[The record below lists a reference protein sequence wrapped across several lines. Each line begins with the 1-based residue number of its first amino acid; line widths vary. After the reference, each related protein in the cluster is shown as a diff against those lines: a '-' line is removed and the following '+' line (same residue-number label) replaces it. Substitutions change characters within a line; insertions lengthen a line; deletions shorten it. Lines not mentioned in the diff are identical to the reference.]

1 MGPGRLVRPH
11 QWLRFRIS
19 GGEDLPGKA
28 EVCLC
33 AGAKLLFL
41 PRRPGSLPHRLSPG
55 GDGQRKVSGVLLR
68 VRLPDPLW
76 HLPGAVR
83 LRMAV
88 PLRVGAGSAAP
99 DPHFPQEKESAG
111 PQRPGLSEIWG
122 AGPVCAD
129 PAGHGGSDGHR
140 HGGTLVLQVHLSQR
154 DSAGGTAPAGGKSE
168 LPLRG
173 GSALWLEV
181 CRSAGG
187 GSPVGEILPPLL
199 QVSLSPGGCVRMVQ
213 PHRPVPA
220 AGG

>member
-41 PRRPGSLPHRLSPG
+41 PGRPGSLSHRLSPG
-55 GDGQRKVSGVLLR
+55 GDGQREVSGVLLR
-68 VRLPDPLW
+68 VWLPDPLW
-76 HLPGAVR
+76 HLPGAVY

-88 PLRVGAGSAAP
+88 PLRAGAGSAAP

-140 HGGTLVLQVHLSQR
+140 HGGTLVLQVHSV
-154 DSAGGTAPAGGKSE
+154 PAGLCWGDCLCWRQIRAFAPRRECSLAGN
-168 LPLRG
+168 LPFCWRWF
-173 GSALWLEV
+173 S
-181 CRSAGG
+181 CR
-187 GSPVGEILPPLL
+187 
-199 QVSLSPGGCVRMVQ
+199 
-213 PHRPVPA
+213 
-220 AGG
+220 